1 MRARHAEH
9 ARLGLETAFR
19 EDARALRARLHPFGR
34 SRLEL
39 GYRGAAD
46 DGPVLAL
53 ELRAWAPRRRLCRVA
68 ALRAR
73 QLPQVP
79 ACGRYRGAGKLTTR
93 YRVRPP
99 AVRSSCALRSAMRC
113 RRARV
118 LEWACAGAAAGTCV

>member
-1 MRARHAEH
+1 MRWDGWRGQLEQLLGGADGGGSRARHAEH

-53 ELRAWAPRRRLCRVA
+53 ELRAWAPRRR
-68 ALRAR
+68 
-73 QLPQVP
+73 P
-79 ACGRYRGAGKLTTR
+79 
-93 YRVRPP
+93 
-99 AVRSSCALRSAMRC
+99 
-113 RRARV
+113 
-118 LEWACAGAAAGTCV
+118 